1 MVSKNISILQYSPHF
16 TFTSL
21 GAALDRVRREAIAGK
36 LDRSFD
42 MFGVHIGLKYKD
54 PADRMKG
61 GQLRVAIDDMKALFP
76 RAHSKRID
84 VNLNFDGG
92 ASKTDGVFDL
102 NLKYLLEHGDGDGDE
117 TGTLSLKR
125 SKQGNVYV
133 SQLKTQTTGSHS
145 GRPIIPAAITNA
157 QIDVKSDRK
166 TMFNLKYVNPSK
178 GRDVE
183 IDFNRVP
190 GKQATLKI
198 TKSGSALVDL
208 TFTAEDLNLRQP
220 DGNFKVGVS
229 GTVTGERIE
238 GSVEGKK
245 SAQGYR
251 VKTDLSKG
259 GKKALQVDSKVKAD
273 PSQKSYSTK
282 TVYSV
287 MGGIIQGTIVL
298 KYEGGVLT
306 FSNVDKNTKDKI
318 EFKFAL
324 DYGKSLYI
332 EGKKNGDT
340 MWTYNTLRNTVN
352 NDDKFEM
359 TLETD
364 LTLNSKSILWTMMD
378 KYYPYGAFNVRRNEV
393 RIFVDKKNRNLLL
406 PKFTVDVKLYKE
418 GKQVVTLDID
428 TTVKPYKFLFVA
440 PNVFKRWNVKYDK
453 IEGTMDH
460 VIGKSINIKTNIGG
474 GIEIDGNR
482 GDNSKGGRDIN
493 IVTKKGGKQM
503 MKIAISTEKT
513 VNDNEIR
520 LTLRDSVEIDPDS
533 LLYRKIV
540 NNYRLLTPFTKRT
553 GEFEIYVN
561 KKEKNVLLPKFSI
574 KGEVKKDSET
584 VMKALLTTNEKPYRM
599 SLYLPVV
606 LNRIYSDMDEYK
618 VTVTHNPGQLLQ
630 VDTNGKKFKGF
641 KIARTGSGNEREIV
655 INGKKLGSGDY
666 TLTDNSFST
675 KVTIA
680 DGNWIQPKITWRGK
694 LPKTQAEAETFFLA
708 NRLDVEATG
717 SKRSFNG
724 DLSWKM
730 DKPDFDFSTPWNAKL
745 DLNLAG
751 EGPNWGTYSITRHM
765 TAAVADKIIKFAVTG
780 DASFTKGVFA
790 RISPVKTDVN
800 LKYVMADRD
809 LIGKFSKVMNG
820 KEYSVDFPVGSGVIP
835 KIVWGQ

>member
-1 MVSKNISILQYSPHF
+1 M
-16 TFTSL
+16 
-21 GAALDRVRREAIAGK
+21 GDRVRREAIKGK

-54 PADRMKG
+54 HADRMKG

-76 RAHSKRID
+76 RAQSKRID

-332 EGKKNGDT
+332 EGKKNGEVMWSYKSLRTTVDT
-340 MWTYNTLRNTVN
+340 PN
-352 NDDKFEM
+352 KFEM
-359 TLETD
+359 TLNTD
-364 LTLNSKSILWTMMD
+364 MTLNSKSILWTMMD

-393 RIFVDKKNRNLLL
+393 RVFVDKKERNLLL
-406 PKFTVDVKLYKE
+406 PKFLIDVKLYKE
-418 GKQVVTLDID
+418 GVQVVTLDID
-428 TTVKPYKFLFVA
+428 TTVKPYKFLFIA
-440 PNVFKRWNVKYDK
+440 PNIFKRWNVKYDK

-460 VIGKSINIKTNIGG
+460 DIGKSINIKTNIGG
-474 GIEIDGNR
+474 GIEIQGNR
-482 GDNSKGGRDIN
+482 GNNNKGGRDIN
-493 IVTKKGGKQM
+493 ILTKKAGKQM
-503 MKIAISTEKT
+503 MKINISTEKN
-513 VNDNEIR
+513 VDDNEIR
-520 LTLRDSVEIDPDS
+520 LVLRDSVEIDPDS

-540 NNYRLLTPFTKRT
+540 KNYRLLTPFTKRT

-561 KKEKNVLLPKFSI
+561 KRQANVLLPGRGQEGRHHRDEGTADHRERALPAVSLPAHRPEQDLLRHGRVQGDCHPQPRPAATDRHQRK
-574 KGEVKKDSET
+574 EVQGIQDLQDWQRERERDCHQRQE
-584 VMKALLTTNEKPYRM
+584 ARQRRLHPHR
-599 SLYLPVV
+599 
-606 LNRIYSDMDEYK
+606 
-618 VTVTHNPGQLLQ
+618 QLLL
-630 VDTNGKKFKGF
+630 
-641 KIARTGSGNEREIV
+641 NEGHHRRR
-655 INGKKLGSGDY
+655 
-666 TLTDNSFST
+666 
-675 KVTIA
+675 
-680 DGNWIQPKITWRGK
+680 Q
-694 LPKTQAEAETFFLA
+694 
-708 NRLDVEATG
+708 LDPAQGHV
-717 SKRSFNG
+717 
-724 DLSWKM
+724 
-730 DKPDFDFSTPWNAKL
+730 
-745 DLNLAG
+745 
-751 EGPNWGTYSITRHM
+751 
-765 TAAVADKIIKFAVTG
+765 
-780 DASFTKGVFA
+780 
-790 RISPVKTDVN
+790 
-800 LKYVMADRD
+800 
-809 LIGKFSKVMNG
+809 
-820 KEYSVDFPVGSGVIP
+820 
-835 KIVWGQ
+835 